1 MVGGATS
8 NLEELAERSV
18 GQVIPKGD
26 VNEEDQLDLQADRDT
41 PAPVLIGPGCDR
53 FRPRRLRGHGASTG
67 IRRGIAEYL
76 KLERSEFGNA

>member
-8 NLEELAERSV
+8 NLEELAERRA
-18 GQVIPKGD
+18 GQVIPEGD
-26 VNEEDQLDLQADRDT
+26 VNEEDRLDLQADRNM
-41 PAPVLIGPGCDR
+41 PVPVLTGPRCDR

-67 IRRGIAEYL
+67 IRRGIAEHL